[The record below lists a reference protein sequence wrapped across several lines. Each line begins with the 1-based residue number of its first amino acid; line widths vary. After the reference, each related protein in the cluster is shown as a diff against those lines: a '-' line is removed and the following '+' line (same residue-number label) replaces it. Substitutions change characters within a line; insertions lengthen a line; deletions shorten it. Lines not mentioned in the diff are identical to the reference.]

1 MGNKAG
7 GVLNRFVFFM
17 LLLSGFAQMP
27 IFKRYYIAD
36 IPGLG
41 WLGDFEATHL
51 IHYGF
56 ALVFSAVVFYRGAL
70 YVMTHRFTDH
80 PPFLWTVK
88 AAGAAM
94 ITGIMV
100 SGFFLVARNLPGYR
114 FSAGVI
120 SLFDVAHLGL
130 VLMFL
135 LFSLAVAVFKR
146 FKPSHL

>member
-7 GVLNRFVFFM
+7 VVFNRLVFFM

-41 WLGDFEATHL
+41 WLADFEVTHL

-56 ALVFSAVVFYRGAL
+56 AIIFSVVIFYRVTL
-70 YVMTHRFTDH
+70 YVMNQRFNDH
-80 PPFLWTVK
+80 PKALWIVK
-88 AAGAAM
+88 TLGAAM
-94 ITGIMV
+94 TGGIMV
-100 SGFFLVARNLPGYR
+100 SGFFLVARNLPGYQ
-114 FSAGVI
+114 FSAGFI
-120 SLFDVAHLGL
+120 SLLDVVHLGL

-135 LFSLAVAVFKR
+135 LFSLAVVVLKR
-146 FKPSHL
+146 LKPSHP